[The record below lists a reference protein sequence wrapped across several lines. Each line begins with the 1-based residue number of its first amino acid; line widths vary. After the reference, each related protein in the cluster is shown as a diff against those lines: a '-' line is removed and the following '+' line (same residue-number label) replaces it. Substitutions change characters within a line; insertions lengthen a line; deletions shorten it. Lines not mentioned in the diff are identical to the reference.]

1 MIKKLKNEDIITIN
15 LFGKEEEV
23 KVFST
28 GDNQFDEEGEYKPD
42 GFDLSEEEIEC
53 LNWFIENVNINDYK
67 KEIAKYC
74 NELYEIIGGKK
85 ITEDNLEDE
94 VSISAIAINISED
107 IQSDDETIVY
117 PEIAFYGDCEC
128 DIEHGI
134 CIGFRDK
141 KFIGI
146 GPQDWVL

>member
-42 GFDLSEEEIEC
+42 GFDLSEEEIEY
-53 LNWFIENVNINDYK
+53 LNWFVENVNINDYK
-67 KEIAKYC
+67 KEIAEYC

-141 KFIGI
+141 KFVGV